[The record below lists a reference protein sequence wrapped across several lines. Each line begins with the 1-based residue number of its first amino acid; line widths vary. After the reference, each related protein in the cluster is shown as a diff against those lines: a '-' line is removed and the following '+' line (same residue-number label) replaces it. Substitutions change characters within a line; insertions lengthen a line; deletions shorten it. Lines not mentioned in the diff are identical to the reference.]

1 MKKNILSRH
10 FICLLILVFTSISFA
25 QSDYETVQ
33 KFKKDYEKI
42 EYQIKNA
49 NTADEINLITVNIE
63 ELKSKYSRHSEL
75 LDKALYPEKYN
86 AMIENLNNLFTLKEE
101 DFNKVEELK
110 TEVSDLNNR
119 VDTLSVM
126 NNQLQASLKEI
137 QLLFEKSS
145 RETTKLNDVVS
156 ELKIALH
163 KRDVLVMGMI
173 DSLMPPV
180 MRERVLLSSEDKEQ
194 IVSDVEKD
202 NILKNVKSTIR
213 DNIKYLDLTSLQPE
227 DLTEIQ
233 EQQSDF
239 EYTWAR
245 IGSRLA
251 EVYSDDKN
259 RSNDLYEID
268 SLFTLWTAAIEN
280 EAWQS
285 IKEKFA
291 AKEILVN
298 DFSNGAEFTNSI
310 NQYIESEKMTIDVVP
325 EEEAKLSFE
334 QFADN
339 TWKAEIEPKWTPFLI
354 ENGLLAEKS
363 KIVIDENIAV
373 WRSELYSSNW
383 WIWLIIPGFFL
394 AGLALLLKIL
404 KKSSLFYDSISE

>member
-10 FICLLILVFTSISFA
+10 FICLLILFFTSISFA

-42 EYQIKNA
+42 EYQIKKA
-49 NTADEINLITVNIE
+49 NTADEINLITANIE
-63 ELKSKYSRHSEL
+63 ELKTKYSRHSEL

-126 NNQLQASLKEI
+126 NNELQASLKEI

-180 MRERVLLSSEDKEQ
+180 MREKPMLSSEDKE
-194 IVSDVEKD
+194 
-202 NILKNVKSTIR
+202 
-213 DNIKYLDLTSLQPE
+213 
-227 DLTEIQ
+227 
-233 EQQSDF
+233 
-239 EYTWAR
+239 
-245 IGSRLA
+245 
-251 EVYSDDKN
+251 
-259 RSNDLYEID
+259 
-268 SLFTLWTAAIEN
+268 
-280 EAWQS
+280 
-285 IKEKFA
+285 
-291 AKEILVN
+291 
-298 DFSNGAEFTNSI
+298 
-310 NQYIESEKMTIDVVP
+310 
-325 EEEAKLSFE
+325 
-334 QFADN
+334 
-339 TWKAEIEPKWTPFLI
+339 
-354 ENGLLAEKS
+354 
-363 KIVIDENIAV
+363 
-373 WRSELYSSNW
+373 
-383 WIWLIIPGFFL
+383 
-394 AGLALLLKIL
+394 
-404 KKSSLFYDSISE
+404 

>member
-33 KFKKDYEKI
+33 KFKKDCEKI

-63 ELKSKYSRHSEL
+63 ELRSKYSRHSEL

-126 NNQLQASLKEI
+126 NNELQASLKEI

-145 RETTKLNDVVS
+145 RETTKLNDIVS

-180 MRERVLLSSEDKEQ
+180 MRERVLLSSEGQ
-194 IVSDVEKD
+194 CASGAFSQHFAQV
-202 NILKNVKSTIR
+202 
-213 DNIKYLDLTSLQPE
+213 
-227 DLTEIQ
+227 
-233 EQQSDF
+233 
-239 EYTWAR
+239 
-245 IGSRLA
+245 RLP
-251 EVYSDDKN
+251 
-259 RSNDLYEID
+259 ID
-268 SLFTLWTAAIEN
+268 QA
-280 EAWQS
+280 
-285 IKEKFA
+285 
-291 AKEILVN
+291 
-298 DFSNGAEFTNSI
+298 
-310 NQYIESEKMTIDVVP
+310 
-325 EEEAKLSFE
+325 
-334 QFADN
+334 
-339 TWKAEIEPKWTPFLI
+339 
-354 ENGLLAEKS
+354 
-363 KIVIDENIAV
+363 
-373 WRSELYSSNW
+373 
-383 WIWLIIPGFFL
+383 FFL
-394 AGLALLLKIL
+394 TRL
-404 KKSSLFYDSISE
+404 